1 MAAAVGAAVL
11 GAVGLPAVASG
22 GAAAEGATLYVNN
35 APGSYCSDS
44 GNGTQAVP
52 FCQVSAAAA
61 VVEPG
66 QTVEIARGDYNG
78 NVVLTRSGT
87 AEAPITFHSAAG
99 AARLKAPG
107 SPGHGLV
114 VQGAR
119 HLRIEG
125 LSVEANQQQ
134 AVLVDGAS
142 DVTFMGV
149 PTWMGGVRI
158 TNGSSNVVYG
168 RSSFAFKSGPTVLV
182 DGGSTGTVVTTNRI
196 FASNLEDMT
205 GVLVNDAPNTVVV
218 ANTVIARCS
227 PGIVLNGASGGAT
240 VENNVVDTSTS
251 YQACASHA
259 RDTGITVAQTATAGT
274 KVDYNVVSPLSG
286 GAAYNWA
293 GTAYTDRQ
301 AFTDASSQGIHDFVA
316 DPSSSW
322 RSDPKGAPSP
332 IIDSADENA
341 PGMLTTD
348 GPGRPILD
356 DPVISNT
363 GTGSSY
369 RDRGWMEFADFGSVF
384 TPAGPTRLL
393 DTREKV
399 GVPTTTAVAPG
410 ATVDLQVAGV
420 AGIPASGVTAVTMNV
435 TVTDTAKPG
444 FLTVYPHGDEMP
456 NASNINWVAGQ
467 TIPNLVTVPVK
478 DGKVSFRN
486 SSGGTAHIVADLAGY
501 YGTKG
506 SVFTAAGP
514 TRLLDTRSKIG
525 VPTTTAVAAG
535 GDVALQVAGVAG
547 VPASGVTAV
556 TMNVTVTD
564 TAKPGFLTVYPHGDA
579 VPNAS
584 NLNWTAGR
592 TIPNL
597 VTVPVKDGKVSFHNS
612 SGGTVHI
619 VADLAGYYG
628 AKGLDTYRPL
638 GPWRA
643 MDTRQNWGGGEG
655 PARPAGAVA
664 AKGTLDLAVNV
675 PNATAV
681 TLNVTVTEPGG
692 PGFLT
697 VYPNGAARPNASN
710 LNWVAGQTI
719 ANQVVVPVKNG
730 KVSFYN
736 ASGYPVHVVV
746 DVFGYQAP

>member
-22 GAAAEGATLYVNN
+22 GAAAEGTTLYVNS
-35 APGSYCSDS
+35 APDSNCSDTGS
-44 GNGTQAVP
+44 GTQAVP

-66 QTVEIARGDYNG
+66 QTVEIAPGNYH

-87 AEAPITFHSAAG
+87 ADAPITFRRTTGS
-99 AARLKAPG
+99 ARLKAPS

-114 VQGAR
+114 VQGAQ

-125 LSVEANQQQ
+125 LVVEGNQQQ

-142 DVTFMGV
+142 DVTLLRTQ
-149 PTWMGGVRI
+149 TWMGGVRI

-168 RSSFAFKSGPTVLV
+168 RGTFVFKSGPTVLV

-196 FASNLEDMT
+196 PTGDLEDNA
-205 GVLVNDAPNTVVV
+205 GVQVNDAPNTVVV
-218 ANTVIARCS
+218 SNTIATRCS
-227 PGIVLNGASGGAT
+227 PGIVLSGASGGAT
-240 VENNVVDTSTS
+240 VENNVVDTSAS
-251 YQACASHA
+251 SQACASHTH
-259 RDTGITVAQTATAGT
+259 DTGITVAPTATAGT

-293 GTAYTDRQ
+293 GTPYTDRKV
-301 AFTDASSQGIHDFVA
+301 FTDETGQGAHDFVA
-316 DPSSSW
+316 DPN
-322 RSDPKGAPSP
+322 PKGSPSP

-348 GPGRPILD
+348 GSGHPILD
-356 DPVISNT
+356 HPVIPNT
-363 GTGSSY
+363 GTGSGY
-369 RDRGWMEFADFGSVF
+369 RDRGWSEFADFGSVF

-435 TVTDTAKPG
+435 TVTDTAQAG
-444 FLTVYPHGDEMP
+444 FLTVYPHGDGVP
-456 NASNINWVAGQ
+456 NVSNLNWVAGQ

-501 YGTKG
+501 YGAKG
-506 SVFTAAGP
+506 SLFTAAGP

-525 VPTTTAVAAG
+525 VPTTTAVAPG
-535 GDVALQVAGVAG
+535 GDVDLQVAGVAG

-564 TAKPGFLTVYPHGDA
+564 TAQAGFLTVYPHGDA

-612 SGGTVHI
+612 SGGTVHV

-628 AKGLDTYRPL
+628 AEGLDMYRPVS
-638 GPWRA
+638 PWRA
-643 MDTRQNWGGGEG
+643 MDTRRAA
-655 PARPAGAVA
+655 PIA
-664 AKGTLDLAVNV
+664 AKGTLDLAVTA
-675 PNATAV
+675 PNATAM

-697 VYPNGAARPNASN
+697 VYPQGDAVPNASN

-719 ANQVVVPVKNG
+719 ANQVVVPVKDG

-746 DVFGYQAP
+746 DVFGYQSR

>member
-1 MAAAVGAAVL
+1 MAAAVGAALL
-11 GAVGLPAVASG
+11 GAVGLPVVASG

-35 APGSYCSDS
+35 AQGAHCSDAGS
-44 GNGTQAVP
+44 GTQAVP

-66 QTVEIARGDYNG
+66 QTVEIAPGDYNG

-87 AEAPITFHSAAG
+87 AEAPITFRGPKWDPNTTGTAAL
-99 AARLKAPG
+99 RAPS
-107 SPGHGLV
+107 SPAYGLV
-114 VQGAR
+114 VQGAQ
-119 HLRIEG
+119 HLRIEN
-125 LSVEANQQQ
+125 LSVEANQKQ

-142 DVTFMGV
+142 DVTFMGIQ
-149 PTWMGGVRI
+149 TWSGSAKI

-168 RSSFAFKSGPTVLV
+168 RGRFAYNRGPAVLV
-182 DGGSTGTVVTTNRI
+182 DGGSTGTVVTTNEI
-196 FASNLEDMT
+196 DANYADDMT

-218 ANTVIARCS
+218 ANSIMSHCF
-227 PGIVLNGASGGAT
+227 PGVVLNGASGGAT
-240 VENNVVDTSTS
+240 VENNVVDTSNW
-251 YQACASHA
+251 YQACASHTH
-259 RDTGITVAQTATAGT
+259 DTGITVAQTATAGT
-274 KVDYNVVSPLSG
+274 KVDYNVVSPVSG

-293 GTAYTDRQ
+293 GTAHTGQQ
-301 AFTDASSQGIHDFVA
+301 AFTAATGQGAHDFV
-316 DPSSSW
+316 
-322 RSDPKGAPSP
+322 SDPNPKGSPSP

-348 GPGRPILD
+348 GLGYPILD
-356 DPVISNT
+356 DPVVANT
-363 GTGSSY
+363 GTGSGY
-369 RDRGWMEFADFGSVF
+369 HDRGWNEFADFGSVF

-564 TAKPGFLTVYPHGDA
+564 TAQAGFLTVYPHGDA

-612 SGGTVHI
+612 SGGTVHV

-697 VYPNGAARPNASN
+697 VYPNGTVRPN
-710 LNWVAGQTI
+710 
-719 ANQVVVPVKNG
+719 
-730 KVSFYN
+730 
-736 ASGYPVHVVV
+736 
-746 DVFGYQAP
+746 